1 MISQTMKNQVLLRIR
16 RFRHGRAFMA
26 KDFLDIASRGTI
38 DMALSSLVRD
48 RKIRRIR
55 RGLYDVPKSN
65 PGLGG
70 VLNPDID
77 QTARALARRY
87 RWTIVPEGG
96 WAANLLGLSTQVPAK
111 IVYLSDGPSKKVQLG
126 KRTLHFKH
134 ARPHVLAEQEGMSAL
149 VVQALRY
156 IGKQQLDERLILR
169 LRALL
174 SDAEKRRLIRA
185 TRFGVEWIYETAKK
199 IAGKAV

>member
-1 MISQTMKNQVLLRIR
+1 MVAQTMKKQVLERIR
-16 RFRHGRAFMA
+16 RFEPSRAFMA

-48 RKIRRIR
+48 GKVRRIR

-65 PGLGG
+65 PGLGS
-70 VLNPDID
+70 VLSPDVD
-77 QTARALARRY
+77 QTARALARRH

-111 IVYLSDGPSKKVQLG
+111 IVYLSDGPNKKVWLG
-126 KRTLHFKH
+126 NRTLHFKH
-134 ARPHVLAEQEGMSAL
+134 ARPHVLGEQEGMCAL

-156 IGKQQLDERLILR
+156 IGKEHLDEQLILR
-169 LRALL
+169 LRTLL
-174 SDAEKRRLIRA
+174 SDAEKRRLIKA
-185 TRFGVEWIYETAKK
+185 TRFGVEWIYETAKN
-199 IAGKAV
+199 IAEKSV